1 MMRRLTPSR
10 HLCQGVQ
17 PPWRLIRTHLEQKPR
32 LVLRTPLLTV
42 LALGL
47 AFRVLPLTQPNYLT
61 GVLEYD
67 DGVHYAAALAL
78 LHQQFPYANFAFL
91 HPPGIIVLLA
101 PFAALGQ
108 ILSQPVAMAA
118 ARLTMVAIGLASITL
133 VWRLARGSD
142 LVRAVAA
149 GAYAVAPAVLVAE
162 HTVLLE
168 PLLNLG
174 TLLALRML
182 LRSNFPVERG
192 VRNAGLVL
200 GLTMSIKIF
209 AAVVPVAIALWL
221 LSRRQYRL
229 ALLHVFA
236 AGATFV
242 LVLLPF
248 VLRAPSAAVRD
259 IALLQ
264 LRRPPAGIP
273 TGDARLSDLLQLSPA
288 FGHPVSTV
296 GLLLAALAIAAT
308 LASVQHPRARLLS
321 LMFLLTSASFFL
333 APSYYTHYAAFLLP
347 PMALLIAEAA
357 TSSAACLSRI
367 RRGAGRVT
375 VTALVLV
382 LAVGG
387 IRTSMATPAQDDIR
401 ANVRSLGHAPKC
413 LFTDS
418 ASLAISADLLR
429 PANSRCATWVDGRGY
444 ALTLLGPNAPAD
456 FYEGGF
462 SLSNSGNSRRGGS
475 LNGRTPFWYEAPQ

>member
-10 HLCQGVQ
+10 HLCQGEQ

-67 DGVHYAAALAL
+67 GGVHYAAALAL

-101 PFAALGQ
+101 PFAAPGQ
-108 ILSQPVAMAA
+108 ILYQPVAMAA

-182 LRSNFPVERG
+182 LRSDFPVERG

-264 LRRPPAGIP
+264 LRGPPAGIP

-288 FGHPVSTV
+288 FGHPVSMV

-321 LMFLLTSASFFL
+321 LMFLLTSASFFPRPQLLHSLCSFL
-333 APSYYTHYAAFLLP
+333 ASADGA
-347 PMALLIAEAA
+347 INRR
-357 TSSAACLSRI
+357 SS
-367 RRGAGRVT
+367 
-375 VTALVLV
+375 
-382 LAVGG
+382 
-387 IRTSMATPAQDDIR
+387 
-401 ANVRSLGHAPKC
+401 
-413 LFTDS
+413 
-418 ASLAISADLLR
+418 DLLR
-429 PANSRCATWVDGRGY
+429 GVLITHKERRRQSDGDSTRSSPRRRRHPDEYGYTCAGRHPRQRAEFGPCAQMPVHRLGKPGHLCRPPSSRQLALRHLGRRPRVCADPAWAERTGG
-444 ALTLLGPNAPAD
+444 LL
-456 FYEGGF
+456 
-462 SLSNSGNSRRGGS
+462 
-475 LNGRTPFWYEAPQ
+475 